1 MTLELK
7 QAPDG
12 HAPVLLRPLISDV
25 VGDLLR
31 RPQFLAQILDC
42 VGSPANL
49 LLPDIAFC
57 NLDKFYQVLSAHKIG
72 GRVFF
77 AHKSNQS
84 DSVVRRL
91 ALSKASV
98 DVASANELRH
108 ALASGFTGQRMEATG
123 PKSDEFLG
131 LCLLHDVTIN
141 VDSLSELSRILRLRD
156 SLGLTKLTTLLL
168 RLSGFRCGVTPIMK
182 ESRFGIAMANIQEAL
197 ELVSSN
203 DTDLEL
209 LGFSFHLDTTG
220 LLERVQA
227 IEETLKLFDS
237 ALEKGLSP
245 RVLNIGGGF
254 KINYLEH
261 ESDWANFNAQLRM
274 SALGQREAFTW
285 QNNHFGISA
294 QNGVVRGNLNTYSY
308 FEPAPQ
314 VAFLEALLQS
324 ELVSFENKSLG
335 QFLSENMIELWL
347 EPGRSILDQCGF
359 TLARVIEV
367 KETSLQNPLVVLAMK
382 RQDLC
387 FLDQEVLVDPVLLSS
402 QNEVF
407 AATNSCYKP
416 YFLAGNLCLESD
428 LVLRRQVYLPRPPKA
443 GDIFAFIN
451 TAAYMMDFSASESIM
466 QPRARRVAIRS
477 DGCFVLDENYSPFDS
492 I

>member
-1 MTLELK
+1 MTLESN
-7 QAPDG
+7 QAPNG
-12 HAPVLLRPLISDV
+12 HTPVLLRPLISDA

-31 RPQFLAQILDC
+31 RPQFLADILDC

-49 LLPDIAFC
+49 LLPDNALR
-57 NLDKFYQVLSAHKIG
+57 NLDQFHQVLAAHKIS

-84 DSVVRRL
+84 DSIIRRL
-91 ALSKASV
+91 AISKSSV

-108 ALASGFTGQRMEATG
+108 ALACGFTGQRMEATG

-131 LCLLHDVTIN
+131 LCLLHNVTLN
-141 VDSLSELSRILRLRD
+141 VDSLSELSRLLKLRE
-156 SLGLTKLTTLLL
+156 SLGQTKPTQVLL
-168 RLSGFRCGVTPIMK
+168 RLCGFTGGKTPILK
-182 ESRFGIAMANIQEAL
+182 ESRFGIPMTLIEEAL
-197 ELVSSN
+197 ELVSSKN
-203 DTDLEL
+203 TDLEL

-220 LLERVQA
+220 NLERVHA
-227 IEETLKLFDS
+227 IEETLKLFDV

-274 SALGQREAFTW
+274 SALGQRKAFTW
-285 QNNHFGISA
+285 QNNHFGVSA
-294 QNGVVRGNLNTYSY
+294 QSGLVRGNLNTYSF
-308 FEPAPQ
+308 FEPAPG
-314 VAFLEALLQS
+314 VAFLETLLRS
-324 ELVSFENKSLG
+324 ELVSFENKLLG

-367 KETSLQNPLVVLAMK
+367 KSTSLQKPLVVLAMK

-387 FLDQEVLVDPVLLSS
+387 FLDQEILVDPVLLSCPKDGE
-402 QNEVF
+402 NES
-407 AATNSCYKP
+407 NSDYKP

-428 LVLRRQVYLPRPPKA
+428 LIFRRQVYLARPPRA
-443 GDIFAFIN
+443 GDILAFIN

-477 DGCFVLDENYSPFDS
+477 DGRFVLDENYSPFDS

>member
-1 MTLELK
+1 MTLESK

-12 HAPVLLRPLISDV
+12 HTPVLLRPLISDA

-49 LLPDIAFC
+49 LLPDTAYS
-57 NLDKFYQVLSAHKIG
+57 NLDQFHQVLSDHKIS

-91 ALSKASV
+91 ALSSASV

-108 ALASGFTGQRMEATG
+108 ALACGFSGKRMEATG
-123 PKSDEFLG
+123 PKNDEFLG
-131 LCLLHDVTIN
+131 LCLLHNVTLN
-141 VDSLSELSRILRLRD
+141 VDSLCELLRILKLRE
-156 SLGLTKLTTLLL
+156 SLGLTTPTQVLL
-168 RLSGFRCGVTPIMK
+168 RLSGFTGGKTPILK
-182 ESRFGIAMANIQEAL
+182 ESRFGIPIACIDQAL
-197 ELVSSN
+197 ELVCSKN
-203 DTDLEL
+203 TDLEL

-220 LLERVQA
+220 SLERIQA
-227 IEETLKLFDS
+227 IEETLKLFDV

-274 SALGQREAFTW
+274 SALGQRESFTW
-285 QNNHFGISA
+285 QNNHFGVTA
-294 QNGVVRGNLNTYSY
+294 QNGIVRGNLNTYSF
-308 FEPAPQ
+308 FEPASGI
-314 VAFLEALLQS
+314 AFLETLLQS
-324 ELVSFENKSLG
+324 ELASFENKPLG

-359 TLARVIEV
+359 TLARIVEV
-367 KETSLQNPLVVLAMK
+367 KTTSLQKQLVVLAMK

-387 FLDQEVLVDPVLLSS
+387 FLDQEVLVDPVLLSCNANGETDS
-402 QNEVF
+402 K
-407 AATNSCYKP
+407 SDYKP

-428 LVLRRQVYLPRPPKA
+428 LIFRRQVYLPRLPKA
-443 GDIFAFIN
+443 GDILAFIN

-466 QPRARRVAIRS
+466 QPRARRVAIRR
-477 DGCFVLDENYSPFDS
+477 DGRFVLDENYSPFDS
-492 I
+492 V